1 MAPQRG
7 GCVFKSC
14 ETTYNWHNWIRLY
27 LCSGEFSVLLDQQR
41 QTQFCRHC
49 SSHRRTTICPLSLQ
63 TAKNNIMHLLWI
75 PEMVQLVL
83 GLWLNYFCTDC
94 LGVCDL
100 APTRQFKTNCSWLCE
115 RGALPRLTNRSKTL
129 LRTFSMKSLTIAFGI
144 PTHACWIPIQWLGI
158 CPQAYHLIQ
167 VLDCFESSTH
177 TIHLLSTQS
186 LPFHLTVSYLAA
198 NDLAGDI

>member
-7 GCVFKSC
+7 VGVFSRVVRLLI
-14 ETTYNWHNWIRLY
+14 TDNWIRLY

-115 RGALPRLTNRSKTL
+115 RGALPRLTNRSKNFVAHFL
-129 LRTFSMKSLTIAFGI
+129 
-144 PTHACWIPIQWLGI
+144 
-158 CPQAYHLIQ
+158 Y
-167 VLDCFESSTH
+167 E
-177 TIHLLSTQS
+177 
-186 LPFHLTVSYLAA
+186 
-198 NDLAGDI
+198 